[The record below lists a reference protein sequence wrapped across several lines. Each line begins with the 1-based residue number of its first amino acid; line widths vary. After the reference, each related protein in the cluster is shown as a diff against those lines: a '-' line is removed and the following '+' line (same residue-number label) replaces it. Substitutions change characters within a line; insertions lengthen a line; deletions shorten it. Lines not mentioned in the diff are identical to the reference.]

1 MNTPTTAASDFGSN
15 QWLVEEMY
23 EQYKSDKNSVD
34 KSWWPVFERFDADGG
49 ASSAG
54 STSSNGAQRSA
65 SSAQGSSTSSGKAAP
80 ATKAASAT
88 PAKAAPAKKPSA
100 PAPAADK
107 DTTTDRGVNP
117 STSDEETVKAESK
130 SAGAEN
136 LPERRSAVAEDVE
149 DVVTK
154 LRGPAKLIASNMDE
168 SLTVPTATSV
178 RSLPAKALIDNRIVI
193 NSHLKRTRGGKVSY
207 THIIAYA
214 MVRALREFP
223 SQNVYYDVQDGKPV
237 MVQPGHVNLGIAI
250 DVPKKDGSRTLLV
263 PNIKKAETLSFRAFV
278 DAYDDLIVRGRD
290 GKLTADDF
298 AGTTASLTNPGG
310 IGTVHSMPRLTVGQ
324 GTIVGVGALDYPA
337 EFQGASQETVNRLAI
352 SKVLTLTSTY
362 DHRVIQGAGSGEFL
376 KMIHGF
382 LL

>member
-1 MNTPTTAASDFGSN
+1 MNTPATAGSDFGSN

-23 EQYKSDKNSVD
+23 EQYKSDKNAVD
-34 KSWWPVFERFDADGG
+34 KSWWPVFEKFEAEGG
-49 ASSAG
+49 ASA
-54 STSSNGAQRSA
+54 NGARTAA
-65 SSAQGSSTSSGKAAP
+65 SPDKGSSGSN
-80 ATKAASAT
+80 
-88 PAKAAPAKKPSA
+88 AKAAPAKTATPAKATPAKSTPAKATPAQKPSE
-100 PAPAADK
+100 PAPAADQ

-136 LPERRSAVAEDVE
+136 LPERRSAVAEDIE

-154 LRGPAKLIASNMDE
+154 LRGPAKLIATNMDQ

-178 RSLPAKALIDNRIVI
+178 RALPAKALIDNRIVI

-250 DVPKKDGSRTLLV
+250 DVPRRTARAPCSSRTSRR
-263 PNIKKAETLSFRAFV
+263 PRRSPSRRSSTP
-278 DAYDDLIVRGRD
+278 
-290 GKLTADDF
+290 
-298 AGTTASLTNPGG
+298 TTT
-310 IGTVHSMPRLTVGQ
+310 
-324 GTIVGVGALDYPA
+324 
-337 EFQGASQETVNRLAI
+337 
-352 SKVLTLTSTY
+352 
-362 DHRVIQGAGSGEFL
+362 
-376 KMIHGF
+376 
-382 LL
+382 